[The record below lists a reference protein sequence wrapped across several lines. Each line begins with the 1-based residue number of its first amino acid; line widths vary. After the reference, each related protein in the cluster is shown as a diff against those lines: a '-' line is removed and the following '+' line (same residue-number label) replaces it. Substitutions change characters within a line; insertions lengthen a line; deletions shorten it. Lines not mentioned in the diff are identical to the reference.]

1 MRRFV
6 ILKNEVSM
14 KKQAIFITMLSAM
27 LLASCNIAK
36 PVESSQSAGE
46 SGVPE
51 VSSSLIPASSIPG
64 SVDMDK
70 DNQPEND
77 IHSELQWQYLCDEW
91 GSIKTYVP
99 KTNASGKNPGNLS
112 SPRGLI
118 LPFDDVEDGDT
129 YYIEISKE
137 ANFEHS
143 KIVTSTEKSY
153 AFKSAELGTTYY
165 YRAANSEE
173 GLATATVKNKAAA
186 MVAPRNIEVGGVVN
200 FRDIGGWKTS
210 LVENGYIKQGLY
222 YRCGEFNKTNAA
234 NAKNITAEGKA
245 LVKELGIKVDIDMR
259 DSYNVD
265 RLNGKS
271 PASSDDWEITV
282 VKGSIP
288 SGTESTRFSG
298 FADVYKTIF
307 EKIAMADE
315 APIALHCA
323 NGADRTGIV
332 CYFLL
337 ALLGASEEDC
347 GRDYSFTRFAG
358 ERDVDHTVE
367 FDGWVSA
374 TKALEGDT
382 LAEKMKNHLL
392 SKGISEDTLE
402 TIREKFIPGYH
413 RAA

>member
-1 MRRFV
+1 
-6 ILKNEVSM
+6 M

-27 LLASCNIAK
+27 LLASCNLAK
-36 PVESSQSAGE
+36 PVKSSQSVAE
-46 SGVPE
+46 SSDPE
-51 VSSSLIPASSIPG
+51 VSSTLSPASSIPE

-186 MVAPRNIEVGGVVN
+186 MIAPRNIEVGGVVN
-200 FRDIGGWKTS
+200 FRDIGGWRTS

-271 PASSDDWEITV
+271 PASSEGWDITV
-282 VKGSIP
+282 VKASIP

-298 FADVYKTIF
+298 FADVYKNIF
-307 EKIAMADE
+307 DKIAMADE

-367 FDGWVSA
+367 FDGWVNA

-402 TIREKFIPGYH
+402 TIREKFIPGYT
-413 RAA
+413 RA

>member
-1 MRRFV
+1 
-6 ILKNEVSM
+6 M

-27 LLASCNIAK
+27 LLASCNVAK
-36 PVESSQSAGE
+36 PVKSSQSAGE

-307 EKIAMADE
+307 DKIAMADE

-347 GRDYSFTRFAG
+347 GRDYSFTSFAG

-367 FDGWVSA
+367 FDGWVNA

>member
-1 MRRFV
+1 
-6 ILKNEVSM
+6 M

-27 LLASCNIAK
+27 LLASCNVAK
-36 PVESSQSAGE
+36 PVKSSQSASE

-307 EKIAMADE
+307 DKIAMADE

-347 GRDYSFTRFAG
+347 RRDYSFTRFAG

>member
-1 MRRFV
+1 MRRFG

-307 EKIAMADE
+307 DKIAMADE

>member
-1 MRRFV
+1 
-6 ILKNEVSM
+6 M

-36 PVESSQSAGE
+36 PVKSSQSVSE

-51 VSSSLIPASSIPG
+51 VSSSLIPASSIPE
-64 SVDMDK
+64 SINMDK

-307 EKIAMADE
+307 DKIAMADE

-367 FDGWVSA
+367 FDGWLSA

>member
-1 MRRFV
+1 
-6 ILKNEVSM
+6 M

-27 LLASCNIAK
+27 LLASCNVAK
-36 PVESSQSAGE
+36 PVVSSQSAAE
-46 SGVPE
+46 SSNPE
-51 VSSSLIPASSIPG
+51 VSSSLSPASSIPG

-307 EKIAMADE
+307 DKIAMADE

-367 FDGWVSA
+367 FDGWMSA

-402 TIREKFIPGYH
+402 TIREKFVPGYH

>member
-1 MRRFV
+1 
-6 ILKNEVSM
+6 M

-27 LLASCNIAK
+27 LLASCNLAK
-36 PVESSQSAGE
+36 PVKSSQSVAE
-46 SGVPE
+46 SSNPE
-51 VSSSLIPASSIPG
+51 VSSTLSPASSIPE

-307 EKIAMADE
+307 DKIAMADE

>member
-1 MRRFV
+1 
-6 ILKNEVSM
+6 M
-14 KKQAIFITMLSAM
+14 KKQFIFLTLLSA
-27 LLASCNIAK
+27 LVLGSCVS
-36 PVESSQSAGE
+36 PVADSTAAEQSTTSEST
-46 SGVPE
+46 
-51 VSSSLIPASSIPG
+51 PAALSSITAPE
-64 SVDMDK
+64 SLDP

-77 IHSELQWQYLCDEW
+77 IHSELQFKYLADEW
-91 GSIKTYVP
+91 TSIKTYVP
-99 KTNASGKNPGNLS
+99 KTNASGQNPGNLS

-118 LPFDDVEDGDT
+118 LDFEDVDDADT
-129 YYIEISKE
+129 YYIEISKNE
-137 ANFEHS
+137 NFEGS

-153 AFKSAELGTTYY
+153 AYKSAEIGTYYY
-165 YRAANSEE
+165 YRAATSTE
-173 GLATATVKNKAAA
+173 GLASAPTKTKASALI
-186 MVAPRNIEVGGVVN
+186 APRNIEVGGVVN

-222 YRCGEFNKTNAA
+222 YRCGEFNKTSAA
-234 NAKNITAEGKA
+234 NAKNITAEGKE

-259 DSYNVD
+259 DSSTVD

-271 PASSDDWEITV
+271 PASSDDWELEV
-282 VKGSIP
+282 LKGSIP

-298 FADVYKTIF
+298 FADVYKKIF
-307 EKIAMADE
+307 DQIAEADE
-315 APIALHCA
+315 KPIALHCA

-332 CYFLL
+332 CFFLL

-367 FDGWVSA
+367 FDGWMSA

-392 SKGISEDTLE
+392 SKGIEEETLE
-402 TIREKFIPGYH
+402 HIREIFIPGYH
-413 RAA
+413 AA

>member
-1 MRRFV
+1 
-6 ILKNEVSM
+6 M
-14 KKQAIFITMLSAM
+14 KKQAIFITVLSAM
-27 LLASCNIAK
+27 LLASCNVATK
-36 PVESSQSAGE
+36 PVESSQSAVE
-46 SGVPE
+46 SGDPE
-51 VSSSLIPASSIPG
+51 VSSSISPASSIPE
-64 SVDMDK
+64 SVNMDK

-77 IHSELQWQYLCDEW
+77 IHSEPQWQYLCDEW

-153 AFKSAELGTTYY
+153 AYKSAEIGVKYY
-165 YRAANSEE
+165 YRAATSEE
-173 GLATATVKNKAAA
+173 GLASAAIKDKTSA
-186 MVAPRNIEVGGVVN
+186 LIAPRNIEVGGVVN

-271 PASSDDWEITV
+271 PASSEGWDITV
-282 VKGSIP
+282 VKASIP

-298 FADVYKTIF
+298 FADVYKNIF
-307 EKIAMADE
+307 DKIAMADE

-402 TIREKFIPGYH
+402 TIREKFIPGYT
-413 RAA
+413 RA

>member
-1 MRRFV
+1 
-6 ILKNEVSM
+6 M

-143 KIVTSTEKSY
+143 KVVTSTEKSY
-153 AFKSAELGTTYY
+153 AYKTAEIGTTYY
-165 YRAANSEE
+165 YRAATSEE

-307 EKIAMADE
+307 DKIAMADE

>member
-1 MRRFV
+1 
-6 ILKNEVSM
+6 
-14 KKQAIFITMLSAM
+14 MLSAM

-118 LPFDDVEDGDT
+118 LPFDDVDDGDT

-307 EKIAMADE
+307 DKIAMADE

>member
-1 MRRFV
+1 
-6 ILKNEVSM
+6 M

-36 PVESSQSAGE
+36 PVESSQSASE

-51 VSSSLIPASSIPG
+51 VSSTLSPASSIPG

-307 EKIAMADE
+307 DKIAMADE

>member
-1 MRRFV
+1 
-6 ILKNEVSM
+6 M

-36 PVESSQSAGE
+36 PVESSQSVSE
-46 SGVPE
+46 SSNPE
-51 VSSSLIPASSIPG
+51 VSSTLIPASSIPE
-64 SVDMDK
+64 SINMDK

-307 EKIAMADE
+307 DKIAMADE

-402 TIREKFIPGYH
+402 TIREKFVPGYH